1 MVRDVFY
8 GVVCLFLG
16 GMMFVNWWFAM
27 FSDSG
32 YGKGC
37 RSMLWGD
44 FSLGRNTVAI
54 IEPAVGGFMTFGGA
68 AMLAGVAGFGNDS
81 VLMSFFAPATLISLA
96 VAALGLIP
104 FPLPAPM
111 YPEWQLEKRR
121 RLAARSGAGSAEEVW
136 RRAGYPT
143 GDPDVPEGFEEE
155 VSPYQTPRR
164 YSGRH
169 KRRRRWLPWS

>member
-1 MVRDVFY
+1 MVKDVLN
-8 GVVCLFLG
+8 GVGCLFLG
-16 GMMFVNWWFAM
+16 GMMFVHWWFAM

-54 IEPAVGGFMTFGGA
+54 IEPAVGGVMSFGGGLL
-68 AMLAGVAGFGNDS
+68 LAQAAGFETGDL
-81 VLMSFFAPATLISLA
+81 VTSFFGAVSLLSLV

-104 FPLPAPM
+104 FRLPAPM

-121 RLAARSGAGSAEEVW
+121 RRVARSGAGSAEEVW
-136 RRAGYPT
+136 RRAGFST

>member
-1 MVRDVFY
+1 MFY

-44 FSLGRNTVAI
+44 FSLGRNTVAV
-54 IEPAVGGFMTFGGA
+54 IEPAVGVVFVFGGA
-68 AMLAGVAGFGNDS
+68 GGLLMTVGGMGTRPLPVALLMIAVIALMVML
-81 VLMSFFAPATLISLA
+81 
-96 VAALGLIP
+96 LGLIP
-104 FPLPAPM
+104 FRLPAPM

-136 RRAGYPT
+136 RRAGYPS

>member
-44 FSLGRNTVAI
+44 FSLGRNTVAV
-54 IEPAVGGFMTFGGA
+54 IEPAVGVVFVFGGA
-68 AMLAGVAGFGNDS
+68 GGLLMTVGGMGTRPLPVALLMIAVIALMVML
-81 VLMSFFAPATLISLA
+81 
-96 VAALGLIP
+96 LGLIP
-104 FPLPAPM
+104 FRLPAPM

>member
-8 GVVCLFLG
+8 GVVGLFLG

-32 YGKGC
+32 YGKGR

-121 RLAARSGAGSAEEVW
+121 RRAARSGAGSAEEVW
-136 RRAGYPT
+136 RRAGFSA

-155 VSPYQTPRR
+155 VSPYRTPRR

>member
-8 GVVCLFLG
+8 GVVGLFLG

-104 FPLPAPM
+104 FRLPAPM

-136 RRAGYPT
+136 RRAGFST